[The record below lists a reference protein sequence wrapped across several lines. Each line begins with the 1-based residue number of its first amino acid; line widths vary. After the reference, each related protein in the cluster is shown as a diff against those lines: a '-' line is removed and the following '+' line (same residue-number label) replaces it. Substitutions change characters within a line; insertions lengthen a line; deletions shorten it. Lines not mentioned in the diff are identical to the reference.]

1 MVKYSAGNPHL
12 KTLTMINM
20 KRLLLF
26 LLCQGSLDSFSQ
38 DVDTAELRKFD
49 TSWAFNI
56 GVEIWQPCID
66 TLASHLLITHNPPSF
81 GHSIEGYC
89 VTRNGYCTG
98 KHLVYRSQRNWFFG
112 RRRWSFIVVGE
123 GYDVWGCKRK
133 EDQ

>member
-38 DVDTAELRKFD
+38 VATVCYKHNLISTAKCSYCAEVVRY
-49 TSWAFNI
+49 
-56 GVEIWQPCID
+56 D

-98 KHLVYRSQRNWFFG
+98 KHLVYRSKRNWFFG

-133 EDQ
+133 EGGG